1 MIRLCWVGRFVFL
14 SSGVEIRA
22 RFIVLCYL
30 WTDTI
35 GVFVFGLWARGG
47 LVSTVLYS
55 YRYSYSTA
63 RYREEQVG

>member
-47 LVSTVLYS
+47 VGEHCAVLVQVL
-55 YRYSYSTA
+55 
-63 RYREEQVG
+63 V